1 MYYDR
6 RYVLY
11 HDHKPLHIDTTSDSQ
26 PKEDLLSATGLNVII
41 NLYMRNNLVSS
52 KVVNKIEFDDLPS
65 GTNLIKLIESYRSA
79 CETMI
84 CCQYKLYHGVPQHM
98 DITKHLIVNELS
110 DQEDHNLFYGYIIYL
125 DPELDKAEDYGKYV
139 IRFVKTNYTR
149 QERR

>member
-6 RYVLY
+6 HYVLY
-11 HDHKPLHIDTTSDSQ
+11 HNHKPLRINTNQDGN
-26 PKEDLLSATGLNVII
+26 PEEDPLSATGMNVII

-65 GTNLIKLIESYRSA
+65 GINLIELIESYRSA

-84 CCQYKLYHGVPQHM
+84 CCQYKLYHGVPPHM

-110 DQEDHNLFYGYIIYL
+110 DQEDNNLFYGYIIYL